1 MDATIRILGIAPYSG
16 MATLMSALA
25 EEYPQINLTIFVG
38 DMEQGLEIVKNNF
51 HGNYDAVISRG
62 GTAQMLRSHL
72 SLPVIEVDIS
82 MYDILCAMKLA
93 NGLVGKTAVVSFA
106 NITRSEERRVGKEC

>member
-51 HGNYDAVISRG
+51 HGN
-62 GTAQMLRSHL
+62 
-72 SLPVIEVDIS
+72 
-82 MYDILCAMKLA
+82 
-93 NGLVGKTAVVSFA
+93 
-106 NITRSEERRVGKEC
+106 